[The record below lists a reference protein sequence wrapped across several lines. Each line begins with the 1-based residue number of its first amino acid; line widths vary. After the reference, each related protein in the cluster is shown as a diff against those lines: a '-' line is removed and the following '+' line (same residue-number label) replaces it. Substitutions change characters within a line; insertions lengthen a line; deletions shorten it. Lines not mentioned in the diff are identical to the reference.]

1 MENKTYLTFTETDDF
16 IRDLNDVYGIVILL
30 DSMNDVSELRY
41 LYDAYI
47 NGRHYETPFLNAR
60 ETSKSDLKGVYGVKI
75 ELEGHDSEN
84 VNITVYQ
91 L

>member
-1 MENKTYLTFTETDDF
+1 MENKTYITFNETDDF
-16 IRDLNDVYGIVILL
+16 IKELNDAYGIVIML

-47 NGRHYETPFLNAR
+47 HGRHYETPFLNAR
-60 ETSKSDLKGVYGVKI
+60 TTSKSDLKGVYGVKI

>member
-1 MENKTYLTFTETDDF
+1 MENKTYITFTETDDF
-16 IRDLNDVYGIVILL
+16 IRDLNDAYGIVILL

-47 NGRHYETPFLNAR
+47 NSRHYETPFLNAR

-75 ELEGHDSEN
+75 ELEGYDSEN